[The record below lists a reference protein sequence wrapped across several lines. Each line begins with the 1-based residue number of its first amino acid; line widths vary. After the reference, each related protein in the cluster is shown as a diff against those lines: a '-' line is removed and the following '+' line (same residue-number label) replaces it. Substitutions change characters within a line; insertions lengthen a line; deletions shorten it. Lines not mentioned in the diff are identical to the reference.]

1 LSCQNR
7 HGPRNPQAGGYGKTR
22 LGPIYVAGAFAFTN
36 NWFNTDHFAFGDR
49 ITAKFNG
56 QSIGGRVESGYRHVA
71 EERNFAAA
79 NVGSCPKADVTARD
93 YDVRFRG

>member
-71 EERNFAAA
+71 EERNFATA

>member
-1 LSCQNR
+1 MICQNR

-36 NWFNTDHFAFGDR
+36 NWFNTNHFVLGDQ

-56 QSIGGRVESGYRHVA
+56 QRSAGAWKVVIATSQKREILRQQMSVHG
-71 EERNFAAA
+71 
-79 NVGSCPKADVTARD
+79 PKM
-93 YDVRFRG
+93 G